1 MRVLTASL
9 AAVLMLGSLPLW
21 WWLQQREHG
30 GERAP
35 EIPAA
40 AMEQP
45 LDTTSAPTPPTP
57 DQPTADAPTPETDAA
72 SIVAAEE
79 PVRPPKPVP
88 ELVTGPDPGRS
99 PLADRLNAPDGTIE
113 LDLAIVHKVLTNYLL
128 EFGALPV
135 GANREI
141 TAQLSGRNTRRHA
154 PLPPDLPAISEG
166 GELLDRWGT
175 PFFFHAL
182 SAREMEVRSA
192 GPDRELY
199 TADDALWTPSE

>member
-1 MRVLTASL
+1 MRVLTAFL

-21 WWLQQREHG
+21 WWLQQRQQGVE
-30 GERAP
+30 AV
-35 EIPAA
+35 PASPTA
-40 AMEQP
+40 TIDQT
-45 LDTTSAPTPPTP
+45 LDTTSATTPAVADQPPTEAPAAVPDPTP
-57 DQPTADAPTPETDAA
+57 
-72 SIVAAEE
+72 SVVAEE
-79 PVRPPKPVP
+79 PIRPAKPVP

-154 PLPPDLPAISEG
+154 PLPPDLPAISQG